1 MPAEVETDLNAL
13 GHQRMSLSSNMMRD
27 IADGLCNFALCS
39 LPFWIV
45 LMTLYFAAFRVNC
58 FFRLFPAPGGV
69 LNPFGKLPPIYYF
82 INNLQEEIEIGI
94 SSSGA

>member
-1 MPAEVETDLNAL
+1 MQPALLDSTHDF
-13 GHQRMSLSSNMMRD
+13 
-27 IADGLCNFALCS
+27 ILCC
-39 LPFWIV
+39 LPGQLF
-45 LMTLYFAAFRVNC
+45 FQAFLRS
-58 FFRLFPAPGGV
+58 RKV